1 MCRLCSQFYRLLKRL
16 KRYLKLTKVY
26 CINTAYCA
34 SHLRIKDWLTFLTP
48 TPSRS
53 KPLIVSGNLTPVD
66 FSTLDTAP
74 IIVIAH
80 KRIITYSI
88 GRDEEESSMIDE
100 KVSWILSQCN
110 GLANVETVV
119 LKRLRN
125 LNAIQIIFKSTTFTR
140 KFKVHIPVYVN
151 LL

>member
-1 MCRLCSQFYRLLKRL
+1 M
-16 KRYLKLTKVY
+16 
-26 CINTAYCA
+26 
-34 SHLRIKDWLTFLTP
+34 
-48 TPSRS
+48 
-53 KPLIVSGNLTPVD
+53 SGNLTPVD

-110 GLANVETVV
+110 GFANVETVV